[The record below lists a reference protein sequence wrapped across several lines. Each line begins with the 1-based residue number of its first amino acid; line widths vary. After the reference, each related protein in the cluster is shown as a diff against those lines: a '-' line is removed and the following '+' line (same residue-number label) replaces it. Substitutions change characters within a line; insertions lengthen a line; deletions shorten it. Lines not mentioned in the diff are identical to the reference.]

1 MPFLY
6 PATELQL
13 LLLPVVSLRTEE
25 NNLDNNTEIIT
36 IHQAAFTTSQ
46 FIKNSC
52 WIRDEWMNGN
62 PAVVTAAEEILNQYL
77 VYFFQI
83 W

>member
-25 NNLDNNTEIIT
+25 NNLDNNAEIIFT
-36 IHQAAFTTSQ
+36 RQHLPQASSLK
-46 FIKNSC
+46 IPV
-52 WIRDEWMNGN
+52 DLGMN
-62 PAVVTAAEEILNQYL
+62 E
-77 VYFFQI
+77 
-83 W
+83 